1 MAAKK
6 QTDLVASIPQ
16 HILESPHLSG
26 VQRKAFGQAKRA
38 TAKAAPAK
46 KSTAKKAAKKS
57 ATSAST
63 GSGYLSGA
71 GKDETP

>member
-6 QTDLVASIPQ
+6 QTEMVESIPQ

-46 KSTAKKAAKKS
+46 KSAAKKAAKKVS
-57 ATSAST
+57 ATPASA
-63 GSGYLSGA
+63 GSGYTLTDG
-71 GKDETP
+71 